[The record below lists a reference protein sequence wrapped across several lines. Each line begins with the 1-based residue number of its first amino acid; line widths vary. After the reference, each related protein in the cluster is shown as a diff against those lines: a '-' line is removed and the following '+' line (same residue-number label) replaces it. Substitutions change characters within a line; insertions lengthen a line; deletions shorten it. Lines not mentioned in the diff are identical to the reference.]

1 MAVITLLKFLPRIQC
16 IKRHLIDK
24 IIILD
29 WGSKQSVLLPVFV
42 PDRLDSEED
51 EIEFDSSRPLN
62 DSIRECL
69 KEVISKNGKV
79 RKAKRLAYLVSLTWH
94 IFHLFVRFEQM
105 HKVTT
110 QKQKWQLANI
120 ILQFNPLRLQT
131 SAECGIQMVFH
142 CIGSV
147 SIKWQNVCKKY
158 NFVRGLFLSIIFS
171 QAADASCE
179 WLALFWNVKFFRAR
193 SSNYGSER
201 KTWIHQTLPASD
213 YERLCY
219 GNGLD
224 IRHCINLVDN
234 I

>member
-131 SAECGIQMVFH
+131 SAECGIQMVFN

-147 SIKWQNVCKKY
+147 SIKWQNLCKSTTLSEV
-158 NFVRGLFLSIIFS
+158 FFFLSYS
-171 QAADASCE
+171 VKQLTQAASD
-179 WLALFWNVKFFRAR
+179 WLYSETWNF
-193 SSNYGSER
+193 SER
-201 KTWIHQTLPASD
+201 AHQIMGAKGRPGSIRPFQPPTTRD
-213 YERLCY
+213 YA
-219 GNGLD
+219 
-224 IRHCINLVDN
+224 VVMV
-234 I
+234 